1 MNGNLG
7 ELVNEGMKRSA
18 VYFRRLTGY
27 RVQNGMEFEVRNG
40 SREISEKAGPRAIIS
55 GNRA

>member
-1 MNGNLG
+1 MG
-7 ELVNEGMKRSA
+7 ELANEGMKRSA

-27 RVQNGMEFEVRNG
+27 RVQNGIEFEVRNG
-40 SREISEKAGPRAIIS
+40 SREISEKAGPRPTMS